1 MHHIFCIPRE
11 EGVVGVYSQSVNLL
25 VHFLQINLMDPSLL
39 AITYEA
45 LCKEVP
51 KLQVDSEL
59 IAVSLLHYSRL
70 ESAMIHHSLCF
81 YFHLRVYSFKSLLF
95 SDEELN
101 HDRFEGYDKL
111 YIKII
116 NQF

>member
-1 MHHIFCIPRE
+1 M
-11 EGVVGVYSQSVNLL
+11 V
-25 VHFLQINLMDPSLL
+25 PSLL

-45 LCKEVP
+45 LCKEDP
-51 KLQVDSEL
+51 KLQVDNEL

-70 ESAMIHHSLCF
+70 ESTKTHRILCF
-81 YFHLRVYSFKSLLF
+81 YFHLRVYSFMSLLF

-101 HDRFEGYDKL
+101 HDRFDGNDKL

-116 NQF
+116 NQFSQHLQDYGSGL